1 MTKSLVEGIA
11 KQNCKDALPLPYLGK
26 LQLELTALHEKK
38 KKRNLCMIDIND
50 MKHSSIKIKQHALV
64 LL

>member
-1 MTKSLVEGIA
+1 MTKSLVEGKA
-11 KQNCKDALPLPYLGK
+11 KQNCKDALPLPFLGK
-26 LQLELTALHEKK
+26 LQLELTAFHEK